1 MVQEYRQ
8 IPIIVK
14 AMQFTGDNKV
24 ECIEFTEK
32 RATAFSGAGISKKIS
47 KANHNWFLIIPT
59 PYGNKQADAGDY
71 IVKTPNGDRFEYL
84 HCAEDVFKQCYELLP
99 KTMAEVV
106 PNTADLLMQGYQP
119 ANKPSEDVVPVAK
132 PDIKSILENALSYN
146 HCDGVVA
153 EGGRLEGAII
163 TAINECLDQYKET
176 LINLK

>member
-59 PYGNKQADAGDY
+59 PYGNKRADAGDY
-71 IVKTPNGDRFEYL
+71 IVKTPNGDHYEYL
-84 HCAEDVFKQCYELLP
+84 PCTEDVFKQCYELRN
-99 KTMAEVV
+99 KTMAE
-106 PNTADLLMQGYQP
+106 
-119 ANKPSEDVVPVAK
+119 VVPVAK
-132 PDIKSILENALSYN
+132 PDIKSILENALSQK
-146 HCDGVVA
+146 HCDGIIT
-153 EGGRLEGAII
+153 EGGRVEDAIL
-163 TAINECLDQYKET
+163 TAIDECLDQYKET
-176 LINLK
+176 LLHLK